1 MRLLRRSA
9 NIRLAL
15 RTGVVSL
22 VAALLGPLL
31 LSALPVKGTPA
42 PPVESVQLVQSP
54 PATHADWASL
64 KGKVVVLEFW
74 ATWCA
79 PCVEGIPHLNQLV
92 ASLDPAKFQF
102 ISIDDEDPKLVQ
114 AFLAKK
120 HMSGW
125 VGIDT
130 TGKVFARYGVKS
142 RPTTIVVD
150 ANGRIVAATVLDSLN
165 AADLQTV
172 AAGRSARFIPAME
185 INSSSSAT
193 VADLATRPLFSV
205 SLSNAAPDEKFS
217 MVQHPP
223 TGTDILGAD
232 ADYLLT
238 DAYSPTTNRLVLA
251 CTLPDGRYDLRT
263 EFTGVPDSVTS
274 SVIREAILAG
284 LHLEVQPKTVTKS
297 AYILRA
303 TDASKKLLSP
313 SVSKATQIRGY
324 FNGSLRMMNGTMDDL
339 AYELATGLENPVIND
354 TGLDGHFD
362 VQLKFTERDIGSI
375 NAALKDALGLELVQ
389 GDQESSITVLE
400 VNKQEQSKSHDAKPD
415 EAKPAETTKTQSP
428 IP

>member
-1 MRLLRRSA
+1 MRLLRRRA

-165 AADLQTV
+165 AADLQAV
-172 AAGRSARFIPAME
+172 AAGRSVKFKPALE
-185 INSSSSAT
+185 ITSSSPAT
-193 VADLATRPLFSV
+193 VADAAARPLFAV

-217 MVQHPP
+217 TVRHPP

-238 DAYSPTTNRLVLA
+238 DAYSPVTNRLVLA
-251 CTLPDGRYDLRT
+251 CTLPGGRYDLRMD
-263 EFTGVPDSVTS
+263 FAGVPDSVAS
-274 SVIREAILAG
+274 SVMREAILSG
-284 LHLEVQPKTVTKS
+284 LHLRVQPKTVTKS

-303 TDASKKLLSP
+303 TGASKKLLSP
-313 SVSKATQIRGY
+313 SASAGRQIRGY
-324 FNGSLRMMNGTMDDL
+324 FNGSIRMMNGTMDDL
-339 AYELATGLENPVIND
+339 AYELATGLENPVINE

-362 VQLKFTERDIGSI
+362 VQLKFTEG
-375 NAALKDALGLELVQ
+375 DADSVKASLNNTLGLELVQ
-389 GDQESSITVLE
+389 GNQEVSITVLE
-400 VNKQEQSKSHDAKPD
+400 VSQQE
-415 EAKPAETTKTQSP
+415 ETNPADTTKR
-428 IP
+428 